1 MQDHKVVSPQEWLAA
16 RKALLAKEKEFTRLR
31 DRLSAER
38 RAMPWVRVEKDY
50 VFHDT
55 DGPVSL
61 SALFGPCSQLIIYHF
76 MFGPDWEEP
85 CKSCS
90 YISDSFNGT
99 ETHLKARDIAFTAVS
114 RAPVDRLTAFAKRMG
129 WTFRW
134 VSSEGTDFN
143 RDYHVSFTQAEL
155 DGGEVYY
162 NYGPTGFPADEAPG
176 ISVFAKD
183 ETGAVFHTYS
193 SYARGLDLL
202 IGAYNY
208 IDLVPKGRDEAE
220 LPWPMA
226 WIRYHDSYEEA

>member
-1 MQDHKVVSPQEWLAA
+1 MQNPKIVSQEEWLSA
-16 RKALLAKEKEFTRLR
+16 RKALLAKEKEFTRQR

-38 RAMPWVRVEKDY
+38 REMPWVRVEKDY
-50 VFHDT
+50 VFDGVG
-55 DGPVSL
+55 GPVSL
-61 SALFGPCSQLIIYHF
+61 KELFGPCSQLIVYHF

-99 ETHLKARDIAFTAVS
+99 DAHMKARDIAFTAVS
-114 RAPVDRLTAFAKRMG
+114 AAPVDRLQAFAKRMG

-134 VSSEGTDFN
+134 VSSQGNDFN
-143 RDYHVSFTQAEL
+143 RDYHVSFTQDEL
-155 DGGEVYY
+155 DSGAV
-162 NYGPTGFPADEAPG
+162 NDNSAPTGFPATEAPG
-176 ISVFAKD
+176 ISVFARD

-202 IGAYNY
+202 IGTYNY
-208 IDLVPKGRDEAE
+208 IDLAPKGRNEDT

-226 WIRYHDSYEEA
+226 WIRYHDSYDES